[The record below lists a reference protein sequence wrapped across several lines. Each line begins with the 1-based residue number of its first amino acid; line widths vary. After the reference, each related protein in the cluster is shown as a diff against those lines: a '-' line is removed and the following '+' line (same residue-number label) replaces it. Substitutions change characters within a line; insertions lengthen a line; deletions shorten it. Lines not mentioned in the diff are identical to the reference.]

1 MLIDRGDPLFE
12 VHAGFDR
19 AQHVVAG
26 AEELDDAQCSR
37 FFDLLADTGSR
48 PQALPEDAQ
57 AMLVEMTA
65 HRRQTILEEMGTR
78 NGRWFD
84 TEVEK
89 LDHWAE
95 DRSESLK
102 AELAE
107 LDESLKSARKAARTA
122 PSLPEK
128 LERQQEIRRLDA
140 RRNEAWKVFDQAS
153 NELSAQKEALLDEIE
168 KRLEQ
173 RADEEVL
180 FTLRWKVL

>member
-1 MLIDRGDPLFE
+1 
-12 VHAGFDR
+12 
-19 AQHVVAG
+19 
-26 AEELDDAQCSR
+26 
-37 FFDLLADTGSR
+37 
-48 PQALPEDAQ
+48 
-57 AMLVEMTA
+57 MLVEMTA

-122 PSLPEK
+122 PSLPRSSNASRK
-128 LERQQEIRRLDA
+128 IRRLDA
-140 RRNEAWKVFDQAS
+140 RRNEA
-153 NELSAQKEALLDEIE
+153 
-168 KRLEQ
+168 LEGLRSGQQ
-173 RADEEVL
+173 RAVGAEGS
-180 FTLRWKVL
+180 FARRN